1 MDTLSVTA
9 QLILGSILG
18 AGAFVICRK
27 AGLDPFRRE
36 TAFQAWATI
45 TGFAVAF
52 VVLANLVAA

>member
-27 AGLDPFRRE
+27 AGLDPFGGRPPFRRGPRSP
-36 TAFQAWATI
+36 ALPWHS
-45 TGFAVAF
+45 
-52 VVLANLVAA
+52 